1 MKLKKV
7 IPIFMFIF
15 SIFFIG
21 NNNVKANEKSKID
34 TKFTPDYVYTSATD
48 GMLDF
53 ADNKIGDKY
62 HIPVKNDDFNE
73 EMIIHYEEDGIYW
86 KTATDDKLIYSES
99 NFLKVQWSL
108 VYAPEYDQFII
119 YMHNMYDWVKNT
131 NFHTLTIDDNNY
143 DTFPIY
149 SEMLDFRAP
158 HSDFFR
164 YKIMYS
170 KNSKINV
177 QKSYNHSAY
186 IGFKWYFYFSNRP
199 VYIID
204 SSTDKRFLNFRSSV
218 NKPVVKINFVESK
231 YNDDVFLYNKYRLN
245 IENFNEDYI
254 YYFAKYSEKDTDQ
267 TIYNK
272 YSEFY
277 YENGYFRV
285 LYGKEHQQHLSSD
298 KTYFDFILNKND
310 VIIVEIKDKNN
321 KSIVTYTYN
330 VTTIPENNDILPY
343 ITTDDMSSCTVKYKG
358 KEYITCRNYL
368 VNAHFSDLTS
378 YYLYMSTDL
387 GKTFKKV
394 DTNYGKYH
402 FTGTENGQVFIFK
415 VLDKDGNEITS
426 TTYNIVGLSNYE
438 DIKTFTY
445 ITTEASLS
453 YDEDGNY
460 HYGSVYYWFHNWN
473 SSYKLYYA
481 ENKAPTKDDKYRVYP
496 ISHSD
501 SLYGLGY
508 KYTNDLNAVFLVY
521 DENDEEIYT
530 FTYNFFMDELYE
542 SNTSSFYK
550 FLDKW
555 WTNISAPFT
564 VFKQFVQLIK
574 AFDYSDTTS
583 ITPSFTIDLSYF
595 GVNKTQSI
603 IDFSWYLQYRDI
615 IFNFIYL
622 ILGFV
627 TSIKVIHNL
636 KNVFGGGN

>member
-1 MKLKKV
+1 MKLKKI
-7 IPIFMFIF
+7 IPIFIFIF

-34 TKFTPDYVYTSATD
+34 TKFMPNYVYTSATD

-108 VYAPEYDQFII
+108 VYTPEFDQFII
-119 YMHNMYDWVKNT
+119 YMHNMYNWEKNKL
-131 NFHTLTIDDNNY
+131 FHRISIIDNNY
-143 DTFPIY
+143 DTFPLY
-149 SEMLDFRAP
+149 TDSLDFRASY
-158 HSDFFR
+158 SDFFR

-170 KNSKINV
+170 KNSKINI
-177 QKSYNHSAY
+177 QKSYDHY
-186 IGFKWYFYFSNRP
+186 GFTGYKWYFYFSNRP
-199 VYIID
+199 VYID
-204 SSTDKRFLNFRSSV
+204 SGSTDKKYLNFMSSV

-622 ILGFV
+622 TLGFV

>member
-7 IPIFMFIF
+7 IPIMFIF
-15 SIFFIG
+15 SIFLIG
-21 NNNVKANEKSKID
+21 NNKVKANEKSKID
-34 TKFTPDYVYTSATD
+34 TKFTPDYVYTSEQD

-119 YMHNMYDWVKNT
+119 YMHNMYDWVKNK
-131 NFHTLTIDDNNY
+131 NFHMLKILDNNY
-143 DTFPIY
+143 DTFPLY
-149 SEMLDFRAP
+149 TDLLYFRAP
-158 HSDFFR
+158 HSDYYR

-177 QKSYNHSAY
+177 QKSYNQDGF
-186 IGFKWYFYFSNRP
+186 IGYKWYFYFSNRP
-199 VYIID
+199 IYITEGT
-204 SSTDKRFLNFRSSV
+204 TDKKYLNFRSSV
-218 NKPVVKINFVESK
+218 NKPVVKINLVESK

-285 LYGKEHQQHLSSD
+285 LYGKEHQQHLRSD

-368 VNAHFSDLTS
+368 VNAHFSDLTT

-387 GKTFKKV
+387 GKSFKKV

-622 ILGFV
+622 TLGFV

>member
-1 MKLKKV
+1 MKLKKI
-7 IPIFMFIF
+7 IPIFIFIF
-15 SIFFIG
+15 SIFLIG
-21 NNNVKANEKSKID
+21 NSKVKANEKSKID

-53 ADNKIGDKY
+53 NDNKIGDKY

-73 EMIIHYEEDGIYW
+73 EMIIHYESDGIYW

-158 HSDFFR
+158 HSDFYR

-218 NKPVVKINFVESK
+218 NKPVVKIDFVESK

-285 LYGKEHQQHLSSD
+285 LYGKEHQQHLRSD

-387 GKTFKKV
+387 GKNFKKV

-481 ENKAPTKDDKYRVYP
+481 ENKAPTKEDKYRVYP

-622 ILGFV
+622 TLGFV

>member
-15 SIFFIG
+15 SIFLIG
-21 NNNVKANEKSKID
+21 NNKVKANEKSKID
-34 TKFTPDYVYTSATD
+34 TKFTPSYVYTSEAD

-73 EMIIHYEEDGIYW
+73 EMIIHYESDGIYW

-158 HSDFFR
+158 HSDFYR

-218 NKPVVKINFVESK
+218 NKPVVKINLVESK

-285 LYGKEHQQHLSSD
+285 LYGKEHQQHLRSD

-368 VNAHFSDLTS
+368 VNAHFSDLTT

-387 GKTFKKV
+387 GKSFKKV

-508 KYTNDLNAVFLVY
+508 KYSNDLNAVFLVY

-583 ITPSFTIDLSYF
+583 ITPNFTIDLSYF

>member
-7 IPIFMFIF
+7 ISIFMFIF
-15 SIFFIG
+15 SIFLIG
-21 NNNVKANEKSKID
+21 NNKVKANEKSKID
-34 TKFTPDYVYTSATD
+34 TKFTPDYVYTSSSD

-73 EMIIHYEEDGIYW
+73 EMIIHYESDGIYW

-108 VYAPEYDQFII
+108 VYAPEFDQFII

-131 NFHTLTIDDNNY
+131 NFHTLRIDDNNY

-158 HSDFFR
+158 HSDFYR

-177 QKSYNHSAY
+177 QKSYNQSAY
-186 IGFKWYFYFSNRP
+186 IGYKWYLYFSNRP
-199 VYIID
+199 IYITGGT
-204 SSTDKRFLNFRSSV
+204 TDKQYLNFRSSV
-218 NKPVVKINFVESK
+218 NKPVVKINLVESK

-285 LYGKEHQQHLSSD
+285 LYGKEHQQHLRSD

-368 VNAHFSDLTS
+368 VNAHFSDLTT

-387 GKTFKKV
+387 GKSFKKV

-622 ILGFV
+622 TLGFV